1 MIASKND
8 RMNQK
13 EKALGECFKFV
24 EYNLQLGQFVEYN
37 G

>member
-1 MIASKND
+1 MFYNLQLQWI
-8 RMNQK
+8 
-13 EKALGECFKFV
+13 EKLGECFKFV